1 MPDNTKGETDVQKA
15 KVALVEAGII
25 KTAGRGRISA
35 DGHAWLKARYD
46 EGERFSD
53 WPKGNVVVTKTE
65 HPDKPAESTVKVI
78 RTAGSG
84 TEKTIADIPPYRFT
98 EEEFMAVEKG
108 TNTERSLRS
117 ACNNC
122 RVSLVMCYC
131 PNPMIV
137 KRDGSGSVEVTIK
150 RK

>member
-1 MPDNTKGETDVQKA
+1 MQKA

-35 DGHAWLKARYD
+35 DGHSWLQARYED
-46 EGERFSD
+46 GVRFSD
-53 WPKGNVVVTKTE
+53 WPKGKVVVTKTE
-65 HPDKPAESTVKVI
+65 QTATKPAESTAKVI
-78 RTAGSG
+78 RTAGAG
-84 TEKTIADIPPYRFT
+84 TDNSVAELAPYRFT
-98 EEEFMAVEKG
+98 EDEFKAVEKD
-108 TNTERSLRS
+108 TNIERSLRS

-122 RVSLVMCYC
+122 RVSLVVCYC
-131 PNPMIV
+131 PNPVIV

>member
-1 MPDNTKGETDVQKA
+1 MLKA
-15 KVALVEAGII
+15 KVALVNAGII
-25 KTAGRGRISA
+25 KSAGRGRISA
-35 DGHAWLKARYD
+35 DGHAWLKQQHDA
-46 EGERFSD
+46 GQRFSD
-53 WPKGNVVVTKTE
+53 WPKGKVEVTKTE
-65 HPDKPAESTVKVI
+65 KAGKPAESKVKVI
-78 RTAGSG
+78 KAETGGS
-84 TEKTIADIPPYRFT
+84 EIAELAPYRYT

-108 TNTERSLRS
+108 TNIERSLRC

-122 RVSLVMCYC
+122 RVSLVVCYC